1 MANFL
6 TSSIGKKFIQS
17 VSGAFLVI
25 FLLLHGTINFFSVI
39 DSLKGVFGK
48 VAADDLLFSTG
59 DGWFQLGCDFMST
72 PFIDIMVPIL
82 ALGFLIHIC
91 YGIWLSY
98 ENVKKRGGL
107 KRYEVASKAKTDSW
121 SSRNMAVLGIIV
133 LGFIAFHL
141 THFWAKMQLQEFTGG
156 EAENPYYLLIA
167 TFRHWWVL
175 ALYIVWFIALW
186 LHLNQEVAGPSPGHR
201 HHRQH
206 PDRPAVH
213 RDRGQRLHRGQFP
226 DRLPRV
232 HAGHPCKFLK
242 FFLQFPFLSLIFAFG
257 MRSNM
262 VNNFWWRPCSSKL

>member
-167 TFRHWWVL
+167 TFRNWWVL
-175 ALYIVWFIALW
+175 ALYIVWFFFLW
-186 LHLNQEVAGPSPGHR
+186 LHLNHGFWSMFQTIGWNNKKW
-201 HHRQH
+201 
-206 PDRPAVH
+206 
-213 RDRGQRLHRGQFP
+213 
-226 DRLPRV
+226 LPRLKV
-232 HAGHPCKFLK
+232 IGIVVSTLIVLLFVATAVNAFIEGNFLTASA
-242 FFLQFPFLSLIFAFG
+242 QYTDALIS
-257 MRSNM
+257 R
-262 VNNFWWRPCSSKL
+262 L